1 MEFKELTKR
10 DALESL
16 EHEVTKLKRNSK
28 ELSDTQLKTIDKEFE
43 GFTNL
48 FAKFLAADAQEAV
61 KWDDI
66 EKLPQDAV
74 SERTRRREHID
85 NDNMF

>member
-10 DALESL
+10 DALELL
-16 EHEVTKLKRNSK
+16 EHEVKKLKQNSK
-28 ELSDTQLKTIDKEFE
+28 ELLDIQLKTIDKEFE

-48 FAKFLAADAQEAV
+48 YAKFLAADAQEAV
-61 KWDDI
+61 KWEDI

-74 SERTRRREHID
+74 RRMRG
-85 NDNMF
+85 